1 MKRRLFVFMLGCA
14 FAAPLAANA
23 EVTDP
28 LLRKLVDKG
37 TLSATEAE
45 EVQSKKVELPAALKG
60 LSVSGIAFFDFSA
73 GQSASGASAKTD
85 FSRFTLQRG
94 YLNIVKEIT
103 PWMRARM
110 TTDIK
115 SGTTVTGDYTVRMK
129 YLYADFLTPDMGPLT
144 NTDIRAGLG
153 HTTYLD
159 FEESINGYRMQGS
172 MFEDKR
178 GLITSSDLGVSVQG
192 YLAGKLSKEQT
203 AEVGSGSYAGRYG
216 SYHIG
221 VYNGGGYSATGETN
235 KDKSVQGRLTVRP
248 LPDAL
253 PGLQLTYFGIVG
265 RGNATDAATGKPQQ
279 WTNNTGLVTYQ
290 HKYATATA
298 EVYSGKG
305 AFNGDTS
312 SAKEKEGYSLFAKVA
327 LPTYDQVAFFGRYDS
342 FDPNK
347 DASDDRITT
356 TIGGVSYRITGQNY
370 IVAAYEKTH
379 DETKAYDDK
388 KGQVV
393 LQVAF

>member
-203 AEVGSGSYAGRYG
+203 AEVGSGSYAGRY
-216 SYHIG
+216 
-221 VYNGGGYSATGETN
+221 
-235 KDKSVQGRLTVRP
+235 
-248 LPDAL
+248 
-253 PGLQLTYFGIVG
+253 
-265 RGNATDAATGKPQQ
+265 
-279 WTNNTGLVTYQ
+279 
-290 HKYATATA
+290 
-298 EVYSGKG
+298 
-305 AFNGDTS
+305 
-312 SAKEKEGYSLFAKVA
+312 
-327 LPTYDQVAFFGRYDS
+327 DS